1 MCISSSFPRCGA
13 GPFAGLLKLPSEAP
27 RVALLDFLGGKQQCV
42 RGADCTP
49 QTHCNLQP
57 VSLVREGMM
66 ISYRVPKVKP
76 LKVLGRGKGE
86 VMEFK
91 NSHSATLCYCLR
103 EVMVSIPQHCF
114 LLAASGT
121 TQPRGTGSVAGQFIN
136 DCLGTHIN
144 ISQM

>member
-1 MCISSSFPRCGA
+1 
-13 GPFAGLLKLPSEAP
+13 
-27 RVALLDFLGGKQQCV
+27 
-42 RGADCTP
+42 
-49 QTHCNLQP
+49 
-57 VSLVREGMM
+57 M

-86 VMEFK
+86 VLRRSAVSMEFK
-91 NSHSATLCYCLR
+91 NSHSATLFA
-103 EVMVSIPQHCF
+103 EVMVSISQHCF
-114 LLAASGT
+114 LLAAGGT

>member
-1 MCISSSFPRCGA
+1 
-13 GPFAGLLKLPSEAP
+13 
-27 RVALLDFLGGKQQCV
+27 
-42 RGADCTP
+42 
-49 QTHCNLQP
+49 
-57 VSLVREGMM
+57 M

-86 VMEFK
+86 VLRRSAVSMEFK

-103 EVMVSIPQHCF
+103 EVMVSISQHCF

>member
-1 MCISSSFPRCGA
+1 MMPS
-13 GPFAGLLKLPSEAP
+13 SEAP
-27 RVALLDFLGGKQQCV
+27 RVAQPDPLGGRGQCV

-91 NSHSATLCYCLR
+91 NSHSATLFAGGDGLHFATLFSLGSQR
-103 EVMVSIPQHCF
+103 NH
-114 LLAASGT
+114 AT
-121 TQPRGTGSVAGQFIN
+121 PRDWICGRPIY
-136 DCLGTHIN
+136 
-144 ISQM
+144 

>member
-1 MCISSSFPRCGA
+1 MRRLTYSAAVPVVICEGGVITT
-13 GPFAGLLKLPSEAP
+13 PFVMLWSSEAP
-27 RVALLDFLGGKQQCV
+27 RVAQPEFLGGKQQCV

-49 QTHCNLQP
+49 QTRCNLQP
-57 VSLVREGMM
+57 VSLVREGMV

-91 NSHSATLCYCLR
+91 HACFL
-103 EVMVSIPQHCF
+103 SIPQHCF